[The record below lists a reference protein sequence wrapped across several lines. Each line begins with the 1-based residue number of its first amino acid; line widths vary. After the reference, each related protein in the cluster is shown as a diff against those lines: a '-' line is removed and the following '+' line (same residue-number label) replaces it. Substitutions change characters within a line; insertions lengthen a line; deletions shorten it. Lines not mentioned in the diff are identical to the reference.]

1 MRADR
6 AAEEADAKSA
16 QAALEAGEDGAGDD
30 EAEDDLGRSATK
42 KPSIWDRV
50 AKGQQ
55 AGQQKVVDPLEAFRE
70 QRRLLRGEINSG
82 DPRVARNN
90 N

>member
-1 MRADR
+1 M
-6 AAEEADAKSA
+6 
-16 QAALEAGEDGAGDD
+16 
-30 EAEDDLGRSATK
+30 GRSATK

-70 QRRLLRGEINSG
+70 QQRLLRGEINSG